1 MNIVITGAS
10 KGIGRAIAEK
20 FAANG
25 YSLFLCSRTE
35 AELAA
40 AASEIS
46 SKNPSVSVNYKACD
60 VAKKSQLKDFADW
73 INSKTSSVD
82 VLVNNAGSFVPG
94 HVHEEEDGTIE
105 YLMETNLY
113 SAYYLSRYLLPGMMS
128 KRSGHIFNICS
139 IASLKAYK
147 HGGSYSIT
155 KYAMAGLSANLRD
168 EMKTYGVKVTSVFP
182 GAAYTASWDSSGVSP
197 DRIMTANDIAE
208 MILTSAKLSPQ
219 ACVEEIVI
227 RPQLGDL

>member
-25 YSLFLCSRTE
+25 YSLFFCSRTE

-40 AASEIS
+40 AAFEIS
-46 SKNPSVSVNYKACD
+46 SKYPSVSVNYKVCD
-60 VAKKSQLKDFADW
+60 VAKKNQLKAFADW
-73 INSKTSSVD
+73 INTQTSSVD

-113 SAYYLSRYLLPGMMS
+113 SAYYLSRYLLPGMMT
-128 KRSGHIFNICS
+128 G
-139 IASLKAYK
+139 
-147 HGGSYSIT
+147 
-155 KYAMAGLSANLRD
+155 
-168 EMKTYGVKVTSVFP
+168 P
-182 GAAYTASWDSSGVSP
+182 
-197 DRIMTANDIAE
+197 
-208 MILTSAKLSPQ
+208 
-219 ACVEEIVI
+219 
-227 RPQLGDL
+227 